1 MTDQT
6 TAASLSGEPH
16 IERPDSSQLER
27 TVFLIVRKWP
37 WLFIAAAFLV
47 LAAALTV
54 LVAAIRMG
62 SENVGLSPL
71 HFSTLIALPALFL
84 GVGIM
89 PWQHN
94 RPAPAWLIR
103 TALSTAT
110 DEERSALFARLQDRA
125 QSQFEAE
132 PLDIQALVQFF
143 DSAREQYGQRANRKR
158 ERKDRAKAHQED
170 VLRSLV
176 GAE

>member
-1 MTDQT
+1 MNDQT
-6 TAASLSGEPH
+6 ATSSLSSKTH
-16 IERPDSSQLER
+16 IARPDSSRIER
-27 TVFLIVRKWP
+27 AAFFIVRKWP
-37 WLFIAAAFLV
+37 WMCMAAAVVVLAV
-47 LAAALTV
+47 AIIALAAA
-54 LVAAIRMG
+54 IRLG

-71 HFSTLIALPALFL
+71 HFSTIIALPALLL
-84 GVGIM
+84 GVGIV

-110 DEERSALFARLQDRA
+110 DEERVALFARLQDRA
-125 QSQFEAE
+125 RSQFETE

-143 DSAREQYGQRANRKR
+143 DSAREKYGQRAIGKR

-170 VLRSLV
+170 VMRSLA